1 MRGQVHCFPVTMRIW
16 INQAYRGTYQLIG
29 LLREGA
35 ATEGLSLHVVGSHTV
50 SSTPFLQ
57 ACDEAFP
64 EPEHLVGDAWVE
76 NALRVCAE
84 RRIDVYVPVRER
96 IAVALA
102 TDRFEAAGVRLM
114 VSPAEAMQVLDDKAL
129 AHADAVALGV
139 PVPQTLVVTDA
150 DGFRDAYAQLRDQG
164 LEVCMKPAVDHGA
177 RGFRVLDETVGGYDD
192 LLSVPSVRVHPD
204 DVARRIAQRGQIAPL
219 LVCEHLDGEELSV
232 DVLSDDGEV
241 LAAVPRGKGG
251 PQWTRRL
258 VEDVEAL
265 AITQTVVKAHG
276 LRYLS
281 NVQVRYGSGT
291 CRLLEVNTRAASGLF
306 HSAASGVNL
315 PWAALRLLRDGAV
328 EVGEPRFGATVLTW
342 TEATPV
348 DLPW

>member
-1 MRGQVHCFPVTMRIW
+1 MRIW
-16 INQAYRGTYQLIG
+16 FNQAYRGTFQLVG

-35 ATEGLSLHVVGSHTV
+35 ATEGLALHVVGSHTV

-64 EPEHLVGDAWVE
+64 EPEHLVGEEWVAH
-76 NALRVCAE
+76 ALRVCEE
-84 RRIDVYVPVRER
+84 RRVDVFVPQRESL
-96 IAVALA
+96 AVAEQQE
-102 TDRFEAAGVRLM
+102 RFEDAGVRVM
-114 VSPAEAMQVLDDKAL
+114 VSPADAVRTLEDKAL

-150 DGFRDAYAQLRDQG
+150 DGFRAAYAQLREQG
-164 LEVCMKPAVDHGA
+164 LGVCMKPAVDHGA
-177 RGFRVLDETVGGYDD
+177 RGFRVLDEAVGGYDD
-192 LLSVPSVRVHPD
+192 LLSVPSVHVHPE
-204 DVARRIAQRGQIAPL
+204 DVARRIEERGQVAPL

-265 AITQTVVKAHG
+265 AITQTVVKAHR

-281 NVQVRYGSGT
+281 NVQVRYGGGT

-306 HSAASGVNL
+306 HSAASGLNL

-328 EVGEPRFGATVLTW
+328 EVAAPRYGATVLTW
-342 TEATPV
+342 TEAGEVT
-348 DLPW
+348 LPW